1 MTSEHLHTGWRACH
15 TKKNLQQ
22 EWNLDKLNP
31 IQQTPQYN
39 IHGIV
44 VVKCMEQTHKLK
56 MYPSALLDWVL
67 DFLNVFYFFPGCS
80 CRFKAYPVFQW
91 YINFIHSNYNPG
103 QKSLGQYRN
112 IHTFLSFLGSLLKQ
126 YILFEIFLLFSLP
139 TPYTKLKL
147 GKILDTRVQHCLL
160 GDGRGWTC
168 VNCKTLQKR
177 KCPKTFSMIV
187 WKRGG
192 KKNGNF
198 FDSLKI
204 FIKKILQN

>member
-1 MTSEHLHTGWRACH
+1 MDSPKGTHPLSCFRA
-15 TKKNLQQ
+15 
-22 EWNLDKLNP
+22 
-31 IQQTPQYN
+31 
-39 IHGIV
+39 
-44 VVKCMEQTHKLK
+44 
-56 MYPSALLDWVL
+56 
-67 DFLNVFYFFPGCS
+67 
-80 CRFKAYPVFQW
+80 KAYPVFQW
-91 YINFIHSNYNPG
+91 YIIIFIHSNYNPG
-103 QKSLGQYRN
+103 QKSLEQYRN

-139 TPYTKLKL
+139 PRYTKLKL
-147 GKILDTRVQHCLL
+147 GKNSGYTRPTLL
-160 GDGRGWTC
+160 GRGWTC

-192 KKNGNF
+192 KRKGNF